1 MTRKVVTRSPH
12 REVGV
17 INAGWL
23 LDHAVEHE
31 SHLERRFVMGALS
44 CPVVQDIVHQ
54 PFVLSLE
61 SEAGGSGDERYTPDF
76 KVTFRDGTSLFVEVK
91 PEVFIQ
97 KHAERLRL
105 IERCMRRDGLRF
117 FIANEVLIDGN
128 GLSARAMLLMRYGR
142 LRFSDAAALD
152 CLNALREACRGNS
165 TIRELVEQGLNEA
178 LIWNLVARHKC
189 RVRADFSVD
198 EDQVITTETLKGDC
212 HDYFLSWFGASV
224 R

>member
-17 INAGWL
+17 VNAGWL

-31 SHLERRFVMGALS
+31 SHLERRFVMAALS
-44 CPVVQDIVHQ
+44 CPVIQDIVHQ
-54 PFVLSLE
+54 PFTLDLTKEPIDTADKV
-61 SEAGGSGDERYTPDF
+61 YTPDF

-91 PEVFIQ
+91 PEVFVQ
-97 KHAERLRL
+97 ENADRLRL
-105 IERCMRRDGLRF
+105 IARCMRRDGLRF
-117 FIANEVLIDGN
+117 FIANDVLIDGN

-152 CLNALREACRGNS
+152 CLNAMREACKGSS
-165 TIRELVEQGLNEA
+165 TIKALVEQGLNDA

-189 RVRADFSVD
+189 RVPADFSID
-198 EDQVITTETLKGDC
+198 EDQVITTEPLEGDC